1 MRARAL
7 LRLVRDALN
16 GGAHLM
22 DSRGWVTGHQLT
34 VADVAD
40 LVRVGPLGLD
50 YLADPSDSAV
60 APPAEAA

>member
-1 MRARAL
+1 
-7 LRLVRDALN
+7 
-16 GGAHLM
+16 M
-22 DSRGWVTGHQLT
+22 DSRGWVTGHQVT